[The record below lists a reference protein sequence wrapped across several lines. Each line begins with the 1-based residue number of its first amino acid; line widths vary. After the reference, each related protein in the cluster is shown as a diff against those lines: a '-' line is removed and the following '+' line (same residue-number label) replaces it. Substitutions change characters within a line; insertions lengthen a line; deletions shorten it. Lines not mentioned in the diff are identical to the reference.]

1 MTGTAALP
9 VAACDN
15 GCMIKGLL
23 ALPVLL
29 PALFWA
35 AYHYYKDRH
44 LPEPPLNLATCF
56 VLGAS
61 AAWISKLLYA
71 ALEPLGLRYDA
82 VVLADQNPLGLFLYA
97 VLAIGPIE
105 EASKLL
111 PFLAIALRFRAFDDV
126 LDGITYASFIAL
138 GYAAI
143 ENAYYLQYL
152 TPGAAVARGFA
163 GPVVHIAFASVW
175 GYAIGRARLAGRPIL
190 WPTVASLAVS
200 ALLHGVYD
208 FFALSGPRGSLL
220 AAAAVVVALWLWRLF
235 VIRSLAQPARGASPD
250 HLPTPRA

>member
-9 VAACDN
+9 GAACDN
-15 GCMIKGLL
+15 GFMIKGLL

-61 AAWISKLLYA
+61 AAWISKLMYA
-71 ALEPLGLRYDA
+71 GLEPLGLRYDA
-82 VVLADQNPLGLFLYA
+82 VLLADQNPLGLFLYA

-105 EASKLL
+105 EVSKLL

-190 WPTVASLAVS
+190 WPTVASLVVS

-220 AAAAVVVALWLWRLF
+220 AAAGVVVVLWLWRLF
-235 VIRSLAQPARGASPD
+235 VIRSLGQPAGAPSAD
-250 HLPTPRA
+250 HLPGPRA